1 MRCKSSE
8 IAVHLCMIIEKIFL
22 LNFKNIEEAELQ
34 FSSKVNY
41 FFGDNGMGKT
51 NLLDALYYLSFTKN
65 YTNLSDS
72 QLIMHD
78 RDFAVLQGSY
88 TEKEGVEEIYCGI
101 KRKQKKIFKRNKKEY
116 ERLSEHIGLLPLVMI
131 SPADSELIQGGSDE
145 RRKFVDMLICQYDK
159 EYMRTLIHYNKALQ
173 QRNALLRMNPPPPP
187 DPLKGEKENGD
198 EVFALWEDQMAISG
212 QIIYEKRKAFIEEF
226 RPLFQVYY
234 REICNNHETVDLKYE
249 SHLAQTSLADLLREK
264 RSRDQLLGYTS
275 VGIHKDDFHFLLD
288 EYLIRKIG
296 SQGQNKTYLIALKLA
311 QFNLLVQKG
320 ASVPIL
326 LLDDL
331 FDKLDAKRVE
341 QIIHLVSQ
349 PTFGQI
355 FITDT
360 NRKYLDETLAGM
372 QHNYKLFY
380 VNKGQINETD
390 EFTTHR

>member
-1 MRCKSSE
+1 
-8 IAVHLCMIIEKIFL
+8 MIIDKISI
-22 LNFKNIEEAELQ
+22 LNFKNIEEAELR
-34 FSSKVNY
+34 FSPGMNC

-65 YTNLSDS
+65 YTGLGDS

-78 RDFAVLQGSY
+78 RDFAVLQGYY
-88 TEKEGVEEIYCGI
+88 TENEGAEEIYCGI

-145 RRKFVDMLICQYDK
+145 RRKFADMLICQYDK
-159 EYMRTLIHYNKALQ
+159 EYMRALIHYNKALQ
-173 QRNALLRMNPPPPP
+173 QRNALLRTNIVQ
-187 DPLKGEKENGD
+187 ED
-198 EVFALWEDQMAISG
+198 EDDIYSLWEEQMSIAG
-212 QIIYEKRKAFIEEF
+212 QIIHEKREAFTEMF
-226 RPLFQVYY
+226 LPLFQEYY
-234 REICNNHETVDLKYE
+234 QIISRQNESVSLSYE
-249 SHLAQTSLADLLREK
+249 SQLYHQPLKDLLCEK
-264 RSRDQLLGYTS
+264 RSRDRELGYTTT
-275 VGIHKDDFHFLLD
+275 GIHKDDFHFLLD
-288 EYLIRKIG
+288 DYLIRKIG

-311 QFNLLVQKG
+311 QFSLLVQKG

-341 QIIHLVSQ
+341 QIIQLVSQ
-349 PTFGQI
+349 PAFGQI

-360 NRKYLDETLAGM
+360 NRKYLDEILAGI

-380 VNKGQINETD
+380 VNNGIINETD
-390 EFTTHR
+390 SYTTHR